1 MPLQMSNRKEI
12 ERYNRKVSLKQL
24 LEELKEIK
32 EDLGGGMNDKY
43 IERDQELQQRIDD
56 FVKKKLKYYSLL
68 TMGEIT
74 DQEAKKPSDSLIKGK
89 FDSRGIYQPAMF
101 EHLTNEKY
109 FEFQEMETTD

>member
-12 ERYNRKVSLKQL
+12 ERYSRKVSLKQL

-32 EDLGGGMNDKY
+32 EDLAGGMNDKY

-68 TMGEIT
+68 TMGETT

-89 FDSRGIYQPAMF
+89 FDSRGIY
-101 EHLTNEKY
+101 
-109 FEFQEMETTD
+109 